1 MATFFIFSRFGW
13 RRQYNHSVDRLIPY
27 RIKFKHGFQKK
38 KRIKNNP
45 RTWLVLPAYRLLQG
59 AHQSN
64 VLQNVAGSMWSECRR
79 HFYLRSVYISI
90 INRQKQKQRQY
101 YINSCN
107 CFPKKRNTKDALYLC
122 YVPVTLGILG
132 VGLSSGSLAN
142 KTPPSFLESSA
153 IHIHARQGSFFGNS
167 GI

>member
-1 MATFFIFSRFGW
+1 MTSTIRPFCGSLDSLPNQIQTW
-13 RRQYNHSVDRLIPY
+13 IP
-27 RIKFKHGFQKK
+27 K

-79 HFYLRSVYISI
+79 HFYLRSVYIHQQPTKTKTTTISHKFL
-90 INRQKQKQRQY
+90 QLFSKEEKH
-101 YINSCN
+101 
-107 CFPKKRNTKDALYLC
+107 KDALYLC
-122 YVPVTLGILG
+122 YVPVTLGMLG
-132 VGLSSGSLAN
+132 VCLSSGSLAN
-142 KTPPSFLESSA
+142 NTPPSFLESSA
-153 IHIHARQGSFFGNS
+153 IHLHARQGSFFGNS